1 VSTRPIP
8 TKDGRSAT
16 AITERGATF
25 YVMSLCFGRFATD
38 FGPAVFL
45 PATSGVFCIERSE
58 NIPYNLAVPSS
69 TEASIEE
76 IIAKIRDLCGRPF
89 SLEAEAEL
97 RKLARD
103 LRHAIKQ
110 HVRMAK
116 SSLSVKGAAINE
128 HDPDAEKK

>member
-1 VSTRPIP
+1 
-8 TKDGRSAT
+8 
-16 AITERGATF
+16 
-25 YVMSLCFGRFATD
+25 MSLCFGRFATD
-38 FGPAVFL
+38 FGPAAFL

-58 NIPYNLAVPSS
+58 NIPYNFAVPSS

-76 IIAKIRDLCGRPF
+76 IIAKIRGLCGRPF

-103 LRHAIKQ
+103 LRHTIKQ
-110 HVRMAK
+110 HVRLAK